1 MDFKDGD
8 IVVVKDDA
16 VVSPGQRGFKG
27 AIVEMIENGQVRVRN
42 DRTGNDAWFSTG
54 DLRHE

>member
-16 VVSPGQRGFKG
+16 AVRPEQRGFKG

-42 DRTGNDAWFSTG
+42 DKTGNDAWFSAS